1 MGCLLGFEVPLGG
14 CHGAAGKIQLFANR
28 EHDTMNHDIH
38 RTGLAALAIAS
49 LLLAGAAP
57 APVQV
62 PTPPAPAPAAP
73 AAPALPATP
82 DAAAREAT
90 AAANAAKANIEV
102 GEAWTRATPA
112 NATTAAVYL
121 RISSVKDADR
131 LIGAKVWN
139 SDKAEI
145 HNTTTVNGQAK
156 MALATPLAIAGASR
170 VAFAPGGL
178 HVMLTGL
185 RAPLR
190 QGDSFLIA
198 LEFEK
203 GGTQTTAV
211 RVAAANANAAP
222 PPVER

>member
-1 MGCLLGFEVPLGG
+1 
-14 CHGAAGKIQLFANR
+14 
-28 EHDTMNHDIH
+28 MNHDIH
-38 RTGLAALAIAS
+38 RTGLAALAVAS

-57 APVQV
+57 AP
-62 PTPPAPAPAAP
+62 TPAAPAPAAP
-73 AAPALPATP
+73 APTLPATP

-102 GEAWTRATPA
+102 GEAWTRASPA

-121 RISSVKDADR
+121 RISIVKDADR

-156 MALATPLAIAGASR
+156 KALATPLAIAGASR

-211 RVAAANANAAP
+211 RIAAANANAAP

>member
-1 MGCLLGFEVPLGG
+1 
-14 CHGAAGKIQLFANR
+14 
-28 EHDTMNHDIH
+28 MNHDIH
-38 RTGLAALAIAS
+38 RTGLAALAITS

-57 APVQV
+57 APTPPGPAPAPGI
-62 PTPPAPAPAAP
+62 PTPPAAAP

-90 AAANAAKANIEV
+90 AAANAAKANIEI

-121 RISSVKDADR
+121 RISSVKDPDR

-139 SDKAEI
+139 SEKAEI
-145 HNTTTVNGQAK
+145 HSTTTVNGQTRMTPA
-156 MALATPLAIAGASR
+156 APLAIAGSTR
-170 VAFAPGGL
+170 ISFAPGGF